1 MRKVCEFVSSCESWW
16 WFGRILCFLS
26 AYNRWFL
33 SYLNWALLRGRRMLL
48 FCVFFPQ
55 YFVLSACFCFLSWW
69 LLSIQHLCF
78 VNNGSSLHNELH
90 IKCLWAINLSKNQLI
105 CKYIIASPGN
115 QVKKKISD
123 FPWVI
128 DLLSPV
134 KKMCVI

>member
-1 MRKVCEFVSSCESWW
+1 MRKVCEFVSFCESWW

-26 AYNRWFL
+26 AYNQWFL
-33 SYLNWALLRGRRMLL
+33 ILIGRFLGGGG
-48 FCVFFPQ
+48 
-55 YFVLSACFCFLSWW
+55 CFCFVFFSHSTLYFPLAFVFSAGDY
-69 LLSIQHLCF
+69 LVFCIYVF

-90 IKCLWAINLSKNQLI
+90 IKCLRAINLSKNQLI

>member
-1 MRKVCEFVSSCESWW
+1 MMVIWPNTMLSVCLQSMV
-16 WFGRILCFLS
+16 
-26 AYNRWFL
+26 

-48 FCVFFPQ
+48 FGVFSHSTLYFPLA
-55 YFVLSACFCFLSWW
+55 FVFSAGDYLVFC
-69 LLSIQHLCF
+69 IYVF

-90 IKCLWAINLSKNQLI
+90 IKCLRAINLSKNQLI